1 MVTMVTMVT
10 WLPLGT
16 MVTWLP
22 LGTMVTW
29 LPLDIRFENIL
40 YLRRPIRKG
49 QSVSNGSKTSQA
61 IDSFFYCAFHLFCH
75 SEYLFG

>member
-1 MVTMVTMVT
+1 
-10 WLPLGT
+10 
-16 MVTWLP
+16 
-22 LGTMVTW
+22 MVTW